1 MLHTILQA
9 ALADSTAADSLA
21 VKARSF
27 IETVKD
33 TPANE
38 LVKELGVQALHF
50 GLKLLAALALFIIG
64 AWLIKLVR
72 RAVKKALIRKNSEHT
87 IITFTDSFTA
97 VGLWTLLII
106 LSIGVL
112 GINTTSLA
120 ALLAAGGMAIGMA
133 LSGTLQNF
141 AGGVMLLVF
150 KPFRAG
156 DFIDA
161 LGYSGTVSSI
171 NIVNTLL
178 VTTDNRV
185 IVIPNGALSNANINN
200 ISANAV
206 RRVDITVDVE
216 YGSDLDEVK
225 SALLEIAASCPGVLD
240 TKTPLCADPFAGLVS
255 LKDSSVQFVL
265 RLWVKTS
272 DYWPAW
278 FYLNETIYKD
288 LPAKYGIQ
296 FPFPQMDV
304 HLIK

>member
-1 MLHTILQA
+1 MILLQ
-9 ALADSTAADSLA
+9 TPEPVNAADTLA
-21 VKARSF
+21 VKSKEL
-27 IETVKD
+27 IETLRT
-33 TPANE
+33 TPADE
-38 LVKELGVQALHF
+38 LLRELGQQALQF

-64 AWLIKLVR
+64 AWLIKLLR
-72 RAVKKALIRKNSEHT
+72 RGVKKALLRKNSEHT
-87 IITFTDSFTA
+87 LVTFTDSLVAF
-97 VGLWTLLII
+97 GCWTLLII

-141 AGGVMLLVF
+141 AGGIMLLIF

-161 LGYSGTVSSI
+161 LGFSGTVTSI
-171 NIVNTLL
+171 NIVNTML

-185 IVIPNGALSNANINN
+185 IIIPNGALSNANINN
-200 ISANAV
+200 ISANNI
-206 RRVDITVDVE
+206 RRVDISVDVA
-216 YGSDLDEVK
+216 YGSDLDAVK
-225 SALLEIAASCPGVLD
+225 AALLEIASTVPGVLD
-240 TKTPLCADPFAGLVS
+240 VKTPLAADPFVGLSS

-265 RLWVKTS
+265 RVWVKS
-272 DYWPAW
+272 SEYWASW
-278 FYLNETIYKD
+278 FYLNETIYRD

-304 HLIK
+304 HLVK

>member
-1 MLHTILQA
+1 MLHTILQTA
-9 ALADSTAADSLA
+9 VADSTA
-21 VKARSF
+21 VNARSF
-27 IETVKD
+27 IETVKE

-38 LVKELGVQALHF
+38 LLKDLGLQAVHF

-87 IITFTDSFTA
+87 IISFTDSFTA
-97 VGLWTLLII
+97 VGLWTLLIV

-156 DFIDA
+156 DFIEA
-161 LGYSGTVSSI
+161 LGYMGTVSAI
-171 NIVNTLL
+171 NIVNTML

-206 RRVDITVDVE
+206 RRVDINVDVA
-216 YGSDLDEVK
+216 YGSDLEAVK

-240 TKTPLCADPFAGLVS
+240 AKTPLCADPFVGLTS

-265 RLWVKTS
+265 RLWVKTT

-278 FYLNETIYKD
+278 FYLNETVYKE

>member
-1 MLHTILQA
+1 MIDSIQDITSAGML
-9 ALADSTAADSLA
+9 
-21 VKARSF
+21 
-27 IETVKD
+27 
-33 TPANE
+33 
-38 LVKELGVQALHF
+38 KELGVQAVHF
-50 GLKLLAALALFIIG
+50 GLKLLAALALFFIG

-72 RAVKKALIRKNSEHT
+72 RAVRKALIRKNSEHT
-87 IITFTDSFTA
+87 LITFADSFTA
-97 VGLWTLLII
+97 VGLWVLLIV
-106 LSIGVL
+106 LSIGIL

-120 ALLAAGGMAIGMA
+120 ALLAAGGMAVGMA

-141 AGGVMLLVF
+141 AGGIMLLVF

-200 ISANAV
+200 LSANAV
-206 RRVDITVDVE
+206 RRVDINVDVA
-216 YGSDLDEVK
+216 YGSDLDKVK

-240 TKTPLCADPFAGLVS
+240 ASTPLAAAPFVGLS
-255 LKDSSVQFVL
+255 AMKESSVQFVL

-272 DYWPAW
+272 GYWPAW
-278 FYLNETIYKD
+278 FYLNETIYKE
-288 LPAKYGIQ
+288 LPAKYGIH

-304 HLIK
+304 HIK

>member
-1 MLHTILQA
+1 MLHNLLQTA
-9 ALADSTAADSLA
+9 VADSTA
-21 VKARSF
+21 VETRTF
-27 IETVKD
+27 IETIRD

-38 LVKELGVQALHF
+38 LLKELGLQAVHF
-50 GLKLLAALALFIIG
+50 GLKLVAALLLFIIG

-87 IITFTDSFTA
+87 IISFADSFTA
-97 VGLWTLLII
+97 VGLWTLLIV

-141 AGGVMLLVF
+141 AGGVMLLIF

-200 ISANAV
+200 LSANAI
-206 RRVDITVDVE
+206 RRVDINVDVA
-216 YGSDLDEVK
+216 YGSDLDAVK

-240 TKTPLCADPFAGLVS
+240 AKTPLAAAPFAGLTA

-265 RLWVKTS
+265 RLWVKTA

-278 FYLNETIYKD
+278 FYLNETVYKE

>member
-1 MLHTILQA
+1 MLHSFLQT
-9 ALADSTAADSLA
+9 ALADSTAVDSLA
-21 VKARSF
+21 VKSRAL
-27 IETVKD
+27 IETIKD

-38 LVKELGVQALHF
+38 LLRDLGVQALHF
-50 GLKLLAALALFIIG
+50 GLKLIAALLLFIIG
-64 AWLIKLVR
+64 AWLIKIVR
-72 RAVKKALIRKNSEHT
+72 RAVKRGLIRKNSEHT
-87 IITFTDSFTA
+87 LITFTDSFIA
-97 VGLWTLLII
+97 VGMWTLLII
-106 LSIGVL
+106 LSISVL

-141 AGGVMLLVF
+141 AGGIMLLLF

-161 LGYSGTVSSI
+161 MGYSGTVSAI

-200 ISANAV
+200 LSANAV
-206 RRVDITVDVE
+206 RRVDISVDVA
-216 YGSDLDEVK
+216 YGSDADAVK

-240 TKTPLCADPFAGLVS
+240 SSTPLAAAPFVGLTA

-265 RLWVKTS
+265 RLWVKTA

-278 FYLNETIYKD
+278 FYLNETIYQE
-288 LPAKYGIQ
+288 LPARYGIQ

>member
-1 MLHTILQA
+1 MLHTILQTA
-9 ALADSTAADSLA
+9 VADSTA
-21 VKARSF
+21 VNARSF
-27 IETVKD
+27 IETVKE

-38 LVKELGVQALHF
+38 LLKDLGLQAVHF

-87 IITFTDSFTA
+87 IISFTDSFTA
-97 VGLWTLLII
+97 VGLWTLLIV

-156 DFIDA
+156 DFIEA
-161 LGYSGTVSSI
+161 LGYMGTVSAI
-171 NIVNTLL
+171 NIVNTML

-200 ISANAV
+200 LSANAV
-206 RRVDITVDVE
+206 RRVDINVDVA
-216 YGSDLDEVK
+216 YGSDLDAVK

-240 TKTPLCADPFAGLVS
+240 AKTPLCADPFAGLTS

-265 RLWVKTS
+265 RLWVKTT

-278 FYLNETIYKD
+278 FYLNETVYRE

>member
-1 MLHTILQA
+1 MLPLLQT
-9 ALADSTAADSLA
+9 DTTA
-21 VKARSF
+21 VKAKAI
-27 IETVKD
+27 IETIKE
-33 TPANE
+33 TPTNE
-38 LVKELGVQALHF
+38 LLKDLGLQALHF

-72 RAVKKALIRKNSEHT
+72 RAVKKALIKKNSEHT
-87 IITFTDSFTA
+87 IISFTDSFTA
-97 VGLWTLLII
+97 VGLWTLLIV

-156 DFIDA
+156 DFIEA
-161 LGYSGTVSSI
+161 LGYMGTVSAI
-171 NIVNTLL
+171 NIVNTML

-206 RRVDITVDVE
+206 RRVDINVDVA
-216 YGSDLDEVK
+216 YGSDLDAVK
-225 SALLEIAASCPGVLD
+225 SALLEIADSCPGVLD
-240 TKTPLCADPFAGLVS
+240 AKTPLAAAPFVGLTA

-278 FYLNETIYKD
+278 FYLNETVYKE
-288 LPAKYGIQ
+288 LPDKYGIQ

>member
-1 MLHTILQA
+1 MILLQTPEPA
-9 ALADSTAADSLA
+9 NAADTLA
-21 VKARSF
+21 VKSKELL
-27 IETVKD
+27 ETLKT
-33 TPANE
+33 TPAE
-38 LVKELGVQALHF
+38 DLLRELGQQALHF

-64 AWLIKLVR
+64 AWLIKLLR
-72 RAVKKALIRKNSEHT
+72 RGVKKALLRKNSEHT
-87 IITFTDSFTA
+87 LVTFTDSLVAF
-97 VGLWTLLII
+97 GCWTLLII

-141 AGGVMLLVF
+141 AGGIMLLIF

-161 LGYSGTVSSI
+161 LGFSGTVASI
-171 NIVNTLL
+171 NIVNTML

-200 ISANAV
+200 VSANKI
-206 RRVDITVDVE
+206 RRVDITVDVA
-216 YGSDLDEVK
+216 YGSDLEAVK
-225 SALLEIAASCPGVLD
+225 AALLEIASTVPGVLD
-240 TKTPLCADPFAGLVS
+240 KKTPLAADPFAGLTS

-265 RLWVKTS
+265 RVWVNS
-272 DYWPAW
+272 SEYWQSW
-278 FYLNETIYKD
+278 FYLNETIYRD

-304 HLIK
+304 HLVK

>member
-1 MLHTILQA
+1 MILLQTPEPV
-9 ALADSTAADSLA
+9 SAADTLA
-21 VKARSF
+21 VKSKEL
-27 IETVKD
+27 IETLKT
-33 TPANE
+33 TPAE
-38 LVKELGVQALHF
+38 DLLRELGQQALHF

-64 AWLIKLVR
+64 AWLIKLLR
-72 RAVKKALIRKNSEHT
+72 RGVKKALLRKNSEHT
-87 IITFTDSFTA
+87 LVTFTDSLVAF
-97 VGLWTLLII
+97 GCWTLLII

-141 AGGVMLLVF
+141 AGGIMLLIF

-161 LGYSGTVSSI
+161 LGFSGTVTSI
-171 NIVNTLL
+171 NIVNTML

-185 IVIPNGALSNANINN
+185 IIIPNGALSNANINN
-200 ISANAV
+200 ISANNI
-206 RRVDITVDVE
+206 RRVDITVDVA
-216 YGSDLDEVK
+216 YGSDLDAVK
-225 SALLEIAASCPGVLD
+225 AALLEIASTVPGVLD
-240 TKTPLCADPFAGLVS
+240 VKTPLAADPFVGLSS

-265 RLWVKTS
+265 RVWVKS
-272 DYWPAW
+272 SEYWASW
-278 FYLNETIYKD
+278 FYLNETIYRD

-304 HLIK
+304 HLVK

>member
-9 ALADSTAADSLA
+9 VLADSTAADSLA
-21 VKARSF
+21 LKSRAL
-27 IETVKD
+27 IETIKD

-87 IITFTDSFTA
+87 IITFADSFTA
-97 VGLWTLLII
+97 VGLWTLLIV

-178 VTTDNRV
+178 VTLDNRV

-200 ISANAV
+200 LSANAV
-206 RRVDITVDVE
+206 RRVDVTVDVE
-216 YGSDLDEVK
+216 YGSDLDSVK

-240 TKTPLCADPFAGLVS
+240 AKTPLCAEPFAGLVS

-272 DYWPAW
+272 DYWNAW
-278 FYLNETIYKD
+278 FYLNETIYKE

>member
-1 MLHTILQA
+1 MLHSFLQT
-9 ALADSTAADSLA
+9 ALADSTAVDSLA
-21 VKARSF
+21 VKSRAL
-27 IETVKD
+27 IETIKD

-38 LVKELGVQALHF
+38 LLRDLGVQALHF
-50 GLKLLAALALFIIG
+50 GLKLIAALLLFIIG
-64 AWLIKLVR
+64 AWLIKIVR

-87 IITFTDSFTA
+87 LITFTDSFIA
-97 VGLWTLLII
+97 VGMWTLLII
-106 LSIGVL
+106 LSISVL

-141 AGGVMLLVF
+141 AGGIMLLLF

-161 LGYSGTVSSI
+161 MGYSGTVSAI

-200 ISANAV
+200 LSANAV
-206 RRVDITVDVE
+206 RRVDISVDVA
-216 YGSDLDEVK
+216 YGSDADAVK

-240 TKTPLCADPFAGLVS
+240 SSTPLAAAPFVGLTA

-265 RLWVKTS
+265 RLWVKTA

-278 FYLNETIYKD
+278 FYLNETIYQE
-288 LPAKYGIQ
+288 LPARYGIQ

>member
-1 MLHTILQA
+1 MLLLQT
-9 ALADSTAADSLA
+9 DTTA
-21 VKARSF
+21 VKARAVL
-27 IETVKD
+27 ETIKE
-33 TPANE
+33 TPADE
-38 LVKELGVQALHF
+38 LLRELGLQALHF

-87 IITFTDSFTA
+87 IISFTDSFTA
-97 VGLWTLLII
+97 VGLWTLLIV

-150 KPFRAG
+150 KPFRSG
-156 DFIDA
+156 DFIEA
-161 LGYSGTVSSI
+161 LGYTGTVSAI
-171 NIVNTLL
+171 DIVNTML

-206 RRVDITVDVE
+206 RRVDINVDVA
-216 YGSDLDEVK
+216 YGSDLDAVK
-225 SALLEIAASCPGVLD
+225 SALLEIASSCPGVLD
-240 TKTPLCADPFAGLVS
+240 AKTPLCADPFAGLTS

-265 RLWVKTS
+265 RLWVKTT

-278 FYLNETIYKD
+278 FYLNETVYRE